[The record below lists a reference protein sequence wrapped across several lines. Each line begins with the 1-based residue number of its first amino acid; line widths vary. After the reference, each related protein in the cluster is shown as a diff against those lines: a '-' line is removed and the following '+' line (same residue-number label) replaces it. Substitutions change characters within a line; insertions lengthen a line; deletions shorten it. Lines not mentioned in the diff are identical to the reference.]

1 MTLKEF
7 CFYYNEF
14 EALKQV
20 VEEYP
25 ITMDQIVLC
34 AKELAKIA
42 EYGKLDIY
50 YRILFDGAHST

>member
-7 CFYYNEF
+7 CFYRSQF

-20 VEEYP
+20 VERYP

-34 AKELAKIA
+34 AE
-42 EYGKLDIY
+42 
-50 YRILFDGAHST
+50 